1 MIRKLFIGLTLA
13 LLLLPVVTAH
23 AQETTPADLVRAF
36 LEGMGYNVLDV
47 GYWLDENNNPDPNI
61 AAFEVEL
68 DSSATATQQAQAIV
82 LGYAALRKAFPDSSG
97 LIALIKVQN
106 LIYIFPAEASVYD
119 QWTNGQI
126 TDAQFGQ
133 YLTSKSKVFDLTTKS
148 YVTPGTPGGTASP
161 DKSQTDKN
169 FQGSEN
175 QQLPCN
181 PAAGKAW
188 FWIRNGYMG
197 KDLDFTIGGGEWSTH
212 DYKIPGTGEW
222 KYIEMPPGR
231 YTWSAHI
238 AGVGVAH
245 GERFDYAARNC
256 YYQNFSPN

>member
-1 MIRKLFIGLTLA
+1 MFRKSLFLFALA
-13 LLLLPVVTAH
+13 LLLIPTATAY

-47 GYWLDENNNPDPNI
+47 GYWLDENGNPDPNI

-68 DSSATATQQAQAIV
+68 DANATAAQQVQAVV
-82 LGYAALRKAFPDSSG
+82 LGYTALRKAFPESSV
-97 LIALIKVQN
+97 LVALIKIQN
-106 LIYIFPAEASVYD
+106 LVYIFPAEASVYD
-119 QWTNGQI
+119 QWVNKQI
-126 TDAQFGQ
+126 SDTQFGQ
-133 YLTSKSKVFDLTTKS
+133 YLSSKYKVFDLNTKS
-148 YVTPGTPGGTASP
+148 YVTPGTPGGSTSP
-161 DKSQTDKN
+161 NKTQTNKDFSN
-169 FQGSEN
+169 TNN

-181 PAAGKAW
+181 PQAGKAW

-197 KDLDFTIGGGEWSTH
+197 KELDFTIGGGEWSTH

-238 AGVGVAH
+238 AGIGVAH
-245 GERFDYAARNC
+245 GERFDYAAGQC
-256 YYQNFSPN
+256 YYQNFAP